1 LFPSENEVKCVLS
14 GRPGAL
20 GILLGFVPGA
30 AGVGII
36 LVAAEGAL
44 TTIAERGTA
53 VGLVD
58 CNEIEGV
65 EPVGV
70 GRRVFETTVP
80 EVEVPEEGAGEG
92 EEAGDTAR
100 T

>member
-1 LFPSENEVKCVLS
+1 MNEVKVKCVLS

-20 GILLGFVPGA
+20 GISLGFVPGA

-36 LVAAEGAL
+36 LVTAEGAL
-44 TTIAERGTA
+44 TTMDARGTA
-53 VGLVD
+53 VGFTD
-58 CNEIEGV
+58 SNEIEGV
-65 EPVGV
+65 GPVGV

-80 EVEVPEEGAGEG
+80 DVRVPEEGEGEG
-92 EEAGDTAR
+92 EEEAADAAR